1 MAVVG
6 TNSLLV
12 IGQHTRI
19 VRYWFWTLLAVSRR
33 IEPVEAKVAV
43 GKNIRA
49 NRRRLELTQE
59 ALAERCDMH
68 PVEVGRAE
76 RGTRDLRVSTIVKLA
91 RGLGIPAGA
100 LLRGL

>member
-1 MAVVG
+1 MEPK
-6 TNSLLV
+6 V
-12 IGQHTRI
+12 I
-19 VRYWFWTLLAVSRR
+19 
-33 IEPVEAKVAV
+33 V

-49 NRRRLELTQE
+49 NRRRLQLTQE

-76 RGTRDLRVSTIVKLA
+76 RGVRDLRISTIVKLA
-91 RGLGIPAGA
+91 RGLDIPASK